1 MMPRLITLACLACGL
16 AAGAGRAAI
25 GERTPDFAAV
35 LTRAGQ
41 VLDLPEAEAARAVPV
56 QLRGVVVGEAPPIG
70 KGFVLWDGQDSIYVR
85 DETAGASGTF
95 GRGDEVEIEGVS
107 NAGGFTPSVIMT
119 AGRRL
124 GRGEPPAPRPVTADE
139 LLAGRY
145 DAEWVR
151 LRGIVRRCEP
161 STAWAGRW
169 RLALVSGGQSFTV
182 HVNAEL
188 APAVLIDAA
197 VAVDALVFNQHNLSR
212 QAVSVLLFVPAGVPV
227 GIEVPAPADPFA
239 APVRPVASL
248 LQFERGVRFGHRVH
262 VRGQVLHHEPGRA
275 LWIRDGE
282 RGLHVATSQA
292 DRLRPGDLVSVV
304 GFPEQ
309 GAFTPRLVE
318 ASVRKIAAGA
328 EPSGYR
334 PENKRAAIVHDS
346 DLVELEAR
354 LVESRRTGE
363 GAGLVLDWQGALVS
377 ASLSMAGDAAIPAGW
392 EPGATVLATGLC
404 LVPADEAGRLSGTW
418 EPQTF
423 DLRLRSAS
431 DLRVLRQAPW
441 WNRQRVFWALGG
453 AAGLLLSALAVVAW
467 RTRRRLGEQQ
477 RQRARAEA
485 EFAAILAERNRIA
498 REIHDTLAQG
508 LSAISMRLELAKNA
522 ADATATS
529 EHLALAHTL
538 VRDTLAEARVSIWAM
553 RSQALETRGLAGALE
568 SLLRQLAEGRAIETG
583 FHVVG
588 TPVPLAPMAENQLL
602 RIGQEA
608 IANAVRHA
616 APRRVDVRLVFAA
629 RQIELAVTDD
639 GCGFDPAQVTAS
651 AGHFGLVGLRE
662 RAAQIG
668 AQLELTSATGR
679 GTQVRVVVPTAP
691 E

>member
-227 GIEVPAPADPFA
+227 GSRCP
-239 APVRPVASL
+239 RPRTL
-248 LQFERGVRFGHRVH
+248 LRHRFGRSRVCCSLNA
-262 VRGQVLHHEPGRA
+262 GCA
-275 LWIRDGE
+275 S
-282 RGLHVATSQA
+282 AT
-292 DRLRPGDLVSVV
+292 
-304 GFPEQ
+304 
-309 GAFTPRLVE
+309 
-318 ASVRKIAAGA
+318 AS
-328 EPSGYR
+328 
-334 PENKRAAIVHDS
+334 
-346 DLVELEAR
+346 
-354 LVESRRTGE
+354 
-363 GAGLVLDWQGALVS
+363 
-377 ASLSMAGDAAIPAGW
+377 M
-392 EPGATVLATGLC
+392 C
-404 LVPADEAGRLSGTW
+404 AGRCSTM
-418 EPQTF
+418 
-423 DLRLRSAS
+423 
-431 DLRVLRQAPW
+431 
-441 WNRQRVFWALGG
+441 NR
-453 AAGLLLSALAVVAW
+453 AG
-467 RTRRRLGEQQ
+467 RFG
-477 RQRARAEA
+477 
-485 EFAAILAERNRIA
+485 FAMA
-498 REIHDTLAQG
+498 
-508 LSAISMRLELAKNA
+508 NA
-522 ADATATS
+522 ACTS
-529 EHLALAHTL
+529 PRAKPI
-538 VRDTLAEARVSIWAM
+538 VC
-553 RSQALETRGLAGALE
+553 
-568 SLLRQLAEGRAIETG
+568 GRAIW
-583 FHVVG
+583 
-588 TPVPLAPMAENQLL
+588 
-602 RIGQEA
+602 
-608 IANAVRHA
+608 
-616 APRRVDVRLVFAA
+616 
-629 RQIELAVTDD
+629 
-639 GCGFDPAQVTAS
+639 
-651 AGHFGLVGLRE
+651 
-662 RAAQIG
+662 
-668 AQLELTSATGR
+668 
-679 GTQVRVVVPTAP
+679 
-691 E
+691 